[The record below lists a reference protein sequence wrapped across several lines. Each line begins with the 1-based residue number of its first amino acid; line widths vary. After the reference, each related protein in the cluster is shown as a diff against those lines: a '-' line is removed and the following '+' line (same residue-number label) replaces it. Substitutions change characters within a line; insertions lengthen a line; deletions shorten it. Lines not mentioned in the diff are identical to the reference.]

1 LYLRACLPL
10 LLGAACLAQQAAGPL
25 ESAPKLAA
33 QAQPAAAQAQP
44 AAAQQKPPAEKP
56 EPAELKITVT
66 AGEGAVNNIRA
77 HVAAQPVVQVKDEKD
92 QPVPGAEVVFQLPPT
107 GPGGVFYGWL
117 KTQTVRT
124 DANGEARAAGFA
136 PNEEAGKFT
145 IRVLAAVGSKTA
157 TATIN
162 QSNGQGPGGAQA
174 KSGHKGLWITL
185 GVVAAGAIIGGVV
198 AATNGGSTTTTTVPI
213 TITGG
218 PVTVG
223 GPR

>member
-1 LYLRACLPL
+1 MYLRACLPL
-10 LLGAACLAQQAAGPL
+10 LLGAACLAQQAAGPQ
-25 ESAPKLAA
+25 ESAPKLVA
-33 QAQPAAAQAQP
+33 QAQPAAAQP
-44 AAAQQKPPAEKP
+44 AAQTKPAAEKP

-66 AGEGAVNNIRA
+66 AGEGAMNNIKA

-157 TATIN
+157 TASIN
-162 QSNGQGPGGAQA
+162 QTNGQGPGGAQA
-174 KSGHKGLWITL
+174 KSSKKGLWIAL
-185 GVVAAGAIIGGVV
+185 GVVAVGGIIGGVV
-198 AATNGGSTTTTTVPI
+198 AGTSGSSTTTTTVPI